1 MQRAGRRD
9 LFVCSTQT
17 DRVLRFD
24 GKSGRFLGAFAAG
37 GGLSSPQGLAFGPD
51 GHLYVCSF
59 TAVLRFDGKSGAFRD
74 ALVPAGTVQEPAGLA
89 FGPAGGLY
97 VAARGGVLR
106 FDGRSGAPRG
116 VFAGGLSRPRALAF
130 GGPEGDLFV
139 ADERGGGRG
148 VIQRY
153 RRETGEPLG
162 TVTTIEDLA
171 TGLCFGPDGA
181 LYVGGY
187 YRGVARYPGAGPTRE
202 IVIPAG
208 SGGLGQLGGLTF
220 GPDGRL
226 YVSSARTESILCF
239 YGDTGAF
246 RGTFA
251 AAAGEMKGVGALT
264 FGPAPVAAAR

>member
-1 MQRAGRRD
+1 MQRSGRQG

-24 GKSGRFLGAFAAG
+24 GKSGRFLGAFALG
-37 GGLSSPQGLAFGPD
+37 GGLSSPQSLAFGPD
-51 GHLYVCSF
+51 GHLYVSSF
-59 TAVLRFDGKSGAFRD
+59 TAVLRFDGKTGAFRD
-74 ALVPAGTVQEPAGLA
+74 VFVPSGTAHEPAGLV
-89 FGPAGGLY
+89 FGPEGGLY

-116 VFAGGLSRPRALAF
+116 VFAGGLNRPRALAF

-153 RRETGEPLG
+153 RGRTGEPLG
-162 TVTTIEDLA
+162 TVTTVEDLM

-181 LYVGGY
+181 LYVAGY
-187 YRGVARYPGAGPTRE
+187 YHGVARYPGAGPSRE

-208 SGGLGQLGGLTF
+208 SGGLGQVGGLTF
-220 GPDGRL
+220 GPDGCL
-226 YVSSARTESILCF
+226 YVSSARTESILSF
-239 YGDTGAF
+239 YADSGAF

-251 AAAGEMKGVGALT
+251 AAAGELKGAAALA
-264 FGPAPVAAAR
+264 FGPAPAAAAR